1 MPIFYFVIVNYWCGE
16 SIAHLLR
23 SLAQDSPDQNC
34 QILIVNNSPEDRSL
48 DAFSTEFAHCTI
60 LETGENLGFGRACN
74 RAIAW
79 VADRDPGAI
88 VWLINPD
95 AWLPAGTI
103 AAARSLLSQADWA
116 ILGTAI
122 DQPDGRPEFRGGRF
136 DRRSGL
142 IEPMTQEAPTDPKIQ
157 PTDWV
162 SGCSLLINLAAFR
175 VLPQFDRRFF
185 LYYEDFEFCR
195 RYARQGYSV
204 AIAPS
209 LRVIHAT
216 STVTGRQPERKLR
229 WSIGGYLLA
238 LAIHGSRWALVY
250 RLARILIS
258 AIAQWPQHPAR
269 SRAKLQGLA
278 DAWQSWRST
287 RNGSPRR

>member
-1 MPIFYFVIVNYWCGE
+1 MPIFYFVVVNYWCGE
-16 SIAHLLR
+16 SIAQLLR
-23 SLAQDSPDQNC
+23 SLAQDSPDQNY

-48 DAFSTEFAHCTI
+48 DSFPTEFAHCTI

-79 VADRDPGAI
+79 VTDRDPKAI

-103 AAARSLLSQADWA
+103 AAVRSILSQADWA

-142 IEPMTQEAPTDPKIQ
+142 IEPIAQDSLAAAPIQ

-175 VLPQFDRRFF
+175 EPPQFDRRFF
-185 LYYEDFEFCR
+185 LYYEDFELCR

-238 LAIHGSRWALVY
+238 LAIHGSPWALIY
-250 RLARILIS
+250 RLARIVIS

-269 SRAKLQGLA
+269 SRAKLQGA
-278 DAWQSWRST
+278 VDAWQSWRST

>member
-1 MPIFYFVIVNYWCGE
+1 MPIFYFVVVNYWCGE
-16 SIAHLLR
+16 SIAQLLR
-23 SLAQDSPDQNC
+23 SLAQDCPDQDY

-48 DAFSTEFAHCTI
+48 EAFATEFAHCTI

-79 VADRDPGAI
+79 VAKRDPKAI

-103 AAARSLLSQADWA
+103 AAARSLLGQADWA

-142 IEPMTQEAPTDPKIQ
+142 IEPIAQDSPTAAQIQ

-175 VLPQFDRRFF
+175 EPPQFDRRFF

-216 STVTGRQPERKLR
+216 STVTGREPERKLR

-238 LAIHGSRWALVY
+238 LAIHGSPWALIY
-250 RLARILIS
+250 RLARIVIS

-269 SRAKLQGLA
+269 SRAKLQGA
-278 DAWQSWRST
+278 VDAWQSWRST
-287 RNGSPRR
+287 RNSSPRR

>member
-23 SLAQDSPDQNC
+23 SLAQDSTDRDY
-34 QILIVNNSPEDRSL
+34 QILIMNNSPEDRSL
-48 DAFSTEFAHCTI
+48 DSFPTEFAHCTI

-95 AWLPAGTI
+95 AWLPAGTM

-116 ILGTAI
+116 IVGTAI

-142 IEPMTQEAPTDPKIQ
+142 IEPITQEAPTDSKIQ

-195 RYARQGYSV
+195 RYARQGYPV

-216 STVTGRQPERKLR
+216 STVTGREPDRKLR

-238 LAIHGSRWALVY
+238 LAIHGSPWALVY
-250 RLARILIS
+250 RLARIVVS
-258 AIAQWPQHPAR
+258 AIAQWPRQPTR
-269 SRAKLQGLA
+269 SRAKLQGVT
-278 DAWQSWRST
+278 DAWQRWRST
-287 RNGSPRR
+287 RNGSARR

>member
-1 MPIFYFVIVNYWCGE
+1 MPIFYFVVVNYWCGE

-23 SLAQDSPDQNC
+23 SLAQDSPDQNY

-48 DAFSTEFAHCTI
+48 DSFPTEFAHCTI

-79 VADRDPGAI
+79 VAKRDPKAI

-122 DQPDGRPEFRGGRF
+122 NQPDGRPEFRGGRF

-142 IEPMTQEAPTDPKIQ
+142 IEPIAQDSLAAAPIQ

-175 VLPQFDRRFF
+175 EPPQFDRRFF
-185 LYYEDFEFCR
+185 LYYEDFELCR

-238 LAIHGSRWALVY
+238 LAIHGSPWALIY
-250 RLARILIS
+250 RLARIVIS

-269 SRAKLQGLA
+269 SRAKLQGA
-278 DAWQSWRST
+278 VDAWQSWRST